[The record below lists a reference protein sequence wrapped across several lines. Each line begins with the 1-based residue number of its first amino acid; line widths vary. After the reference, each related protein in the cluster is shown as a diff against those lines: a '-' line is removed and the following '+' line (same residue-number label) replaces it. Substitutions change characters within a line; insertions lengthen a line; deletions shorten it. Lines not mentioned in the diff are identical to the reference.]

1 MNLFLIGYRCTGKS
15 SVGKSIADT
24 IDRPFVDA
32 DMILVENC
40 GKSIKDIIDNDGW
53 ETFRRMECSTLKR
66 ICAADRQ
73 VVATGGGV
81 VLAAENIKL
90 MQANGKVVWLSA
102 SAATIRKRM
111 LADKNTGN
119 FRPALSD
126 RGLMDEIEDML
137 LQRNPHYEDAAD
149 FFFHTDDLTVDEIAA
164 KIIQTLSVGP
174 VAL

>member
-15 SVGKSIADT
+15 TVGRTIADAMGWA
-24 IDRPFVDA
+24 FLDA
-32 DMILVENC
+32 DIMLVEDC
-40 GKSIKDIIDNDGW
+40 GKNIKDIIDNEGW
-53 ETFRRMECSTLKR
+53 ETFRRMECSILNR

-90 MQANGKVVWLSA
+90 MQANGKVVWLGA

-111 LADKNTGN
+111 LGDKNTGN

-126 RGLMDEIEDML
+126 KGLMDEIEDKL
-137 LQRNPHYEDAAD
+137 LQRNPHYENAAD
-149 FFFHTDDLTVDEIAA
+149 FFFHTDGLTVDEIAA
-164 KIIQTLSVGP
+164 KIIQTLSVEP
-174 VAL
+174 VAR